1 MLCLKSQQFLL
12 FTTFVLVSST
22 FFSLCH
28 GDPQFQHLPTKH
40 VHGNYYL
47 FFFYC
52 FSTCLSPSLAKW
64 DLFSF
69 LFWSTTS
76 LKINFT
82 TLLFVFHASN
92 KTLMDL
98 ICIYGGENGVADISG
113 RMRRSFLEESNTEV
127 APNATLILAANKTH
141 RIDPFANFT
150 YYEGGWNITNEH
162 YLYVSSFRSLFHMLP
177 NLFYCH
183 AISLYIL
190 ACHSFVIG
198 MDKF

>member
-1 MLCLKSQQFLL
+1 
-12 FTTFVLVSST
+12 
-22 FFSLCH
+22 
-28 GDPQFQHLPTKH
+28 
-40 VHGNYYL
+40 
-47 FFFYC
+47 
-52 FSTCLSPSLAKW
+52 
-64 DLFSF
+64 
-69 LFWSTTS
+69 
-76 LKINFT
+76 
-82 TLLFVFHASN
+82 
-92 KTLMDL
+92 MDL

-162 YLYVSSFRSLFHMLP
+162 YLYVSSFHSLFHMLP

-198 MDKF
+198 VDKF